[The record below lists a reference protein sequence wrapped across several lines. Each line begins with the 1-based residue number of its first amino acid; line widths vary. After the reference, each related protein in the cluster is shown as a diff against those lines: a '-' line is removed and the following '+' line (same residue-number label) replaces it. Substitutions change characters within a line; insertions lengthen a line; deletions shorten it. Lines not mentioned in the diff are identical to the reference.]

1 MKVLSWNVNSIRVR
15 KDQLLSVIKKED
27 PDIVCLQETKT
38 MDNHFP
44 REMLEK
50 GVILFMLMEFSHIM
64 VLQ

>member
-27 PDIVCLQETKT
+27 PDIICLQETKT

-44 REMLEK
+44 K
-50 GVILFMLMEFSHIM
+50 DA
-64 VLQ
+64 